1 MSEAARRLAQ
11 LAIAYE
17 RAHAVYFPDA
27 AGQMA
32 RFASEVMAEEGVGY
46 WISPGGDSITCTK
59 CRRTSHNPQD
69 VAQRYCGCCK
79 VFHEDPRSP
88 AT

>member
-17 RAHAVYFPDA
+17 KAHAVYFPHA
-27 AGQMA
+27 AEIMA
-32 RFASEVMAEEGVGY
+32 LIASEVMAQEGVRY

-59 CRRTSHNPQD
+59 CRKTSRNPQD
-69 VAQRYCGCCK
+69 VAQRYCGHCH
-79 VFHEDPRSP
+79 VFHDDQRSP
-88 AT
+88 A

>member
-17 RAHAVYFPDA
+17 KAHEVFFPA
-27 AGQMA
+27 AAEEMA
-32 RFASEVMAEEGVGY
+32 TLASLVMAEEGVRY

-59 CRRTSHNPQD
+59 CRRTSRNPQD
-69 VAQRYCGCCK
+69 VAQRYCGHCH
-79 VFHEDPRSP
+79 VFHDDQRSP
-88 AT
+88 A